1 MERQYRHGDVFVREV
16 ATIPPEAQQEAR
28 SGDVILAYGEATGHA
43 HRIASPQVAMW
54 SVGEQRYIAVDGG
67 PAELTHEEHGLI
79 VIPPGTYEVLIQ
91 REYDEEKGWV
101 HVLD

>member
-16 ATIPPEAQQEAR
+16 AAIPPEAQQETR
-28 SGDVILAYGEATGHA
+28 TGDVILAYGEVTGHA
-43 HRIASPQVAMW
+43 HRIASPQVATW
-54 SVGEQRYIAVDGG
+54 STGEQRYIAVEGAS
-67 PAELTHEEHGLI
+67 AELTHEEHGLI

-101 HVLD
+101 RVLD